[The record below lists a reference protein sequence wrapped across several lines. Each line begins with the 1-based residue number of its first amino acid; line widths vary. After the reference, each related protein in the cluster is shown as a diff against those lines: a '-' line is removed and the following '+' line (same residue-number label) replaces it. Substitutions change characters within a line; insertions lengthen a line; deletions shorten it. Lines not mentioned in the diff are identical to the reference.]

1 MVVILILFLCPE
13 SFVHSHRHQN
23 TLTLPSFT
31 LSSLTH
37 PHTHPLSTRWK
48 HFPTLPLLQ
57 CAKSPQGGSTF
68 QITNQPCKTTNLISV
83 NLSFSV
89 WFVFCLYHFS
99 IFTNKMK
106 QQSFI
111 RSCRTVW
118 AQLFFQHRWPSMKLS
133 ELPVYQLLVALVTFL
148 NVLTINWNQYIHE
161 PQIVFQNDATWAS
174 VTLFSYWVNL

>member
-13 SFVHSHRHQN
+13 SFVNSVHSHRHQN

-48 HFPTLPLLQ
+48 HFPTET
-57 CAKSPQGGSTF
+57 STPPPMCE
-68 QITNQPCKTTNLISV
+68 ITSRGKHFPNNQPTMKTTNLISV

-148 NVLTINWNQYIHE
+148 NVLTIN
-161 PQIVFQNDATWAS
+161 
-174 VTLFSYWVNL
+174 

>member
-13 SFVHSHRHQN
+13 SFVNSVHSHRHQN

-48 HFPTLPLLQ
+48 HFPTE
-57 CAKSPQGGSTF
+57 SSTPPPMCE
-68 QITNQPCKTTNLISV
+68 ITSRGKHFPNNQPTMQNYKFNICQSIFFCV
-83 NLSFSV
+83 V
-89 WFVFCLYHFS
+89 CVRAFCLYHFS

-148 NVLTINWNQYIHE
+148 NVLTIN
-161 PQIVFQNDATWAS
+161 
-174 VTLFSYWVNL
+174 